1 MQYATLIDNLISKF
15 PDSEFYLH
23 NLRRYIDVPTCDSPQ
38 SVLCLSHSAE
48 GGLIQS
54 EETPGHSNPSQKT
67 PCLAIVE
74 GFPSPEVINHL
85 GAKYQLRPEVFLG
98 HLEFERVLSQTITS
112 FELPTLSS
120 YRDNVVHVRLATLGR
135 TSRDFSL
142 RKTIS
147 SRQAKA
153 NDHARQIEKSLFEEK
168 RYGATRYRKVNIH
181 NSRYFSIEQMVTFT
195 VGRDAQSW
203 TGIVLFLL
211 S

>member
-23 NLRRYIDVPTCDSPQ
+23 NLRQYIDVPSCDSPQ
-38 SVLCLSHSAE
+38 SVLCLSYSPE

-54 EETPGHSNPSQKT
+54 EETPGNSNPSPKK
-67 PCLAIVE
+67 PFLAIVE
-74 GFPSPEVINHL
+74 GFPSPDVISYL

-135 TSRDFSL
+135 TFRDFSL
-142 RKTIS
+142 QKAIS